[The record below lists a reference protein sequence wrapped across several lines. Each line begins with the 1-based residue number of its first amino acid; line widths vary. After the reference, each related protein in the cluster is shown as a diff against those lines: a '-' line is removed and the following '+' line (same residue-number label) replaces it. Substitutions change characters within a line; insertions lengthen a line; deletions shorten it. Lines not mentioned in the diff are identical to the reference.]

1 MRHAVVVITADT
13 ITDAHI
19 RDLLFDP
26 RVTVRVANDCR
37 RALGW
42 IYPGA
47 VDNEARARCA
57 EILNARTKESP

>member
-1 MRHAVVVITADT
+1 MKHLT
-13 ITDAHI
+13 ITDENI
-19 RDLLFDP
+19 RKLLFDP

-47 VDNEARARCA
+47 IDNEARARCA
-57 EILNARTKESP
+57 VVLNGLTG